1 MSDTDLETNIIKDIS
16 NTKIDIK
23 EEDVD
28 ISGVQFSVED
38 YLHEFPSG
46 LFRHNHKVKGK
57 KIPLNIDEAIINVK
71 LGVVSPPFINHDF
84 DMVDN
89 ITGTG
94 DMMHKVS
101 YEKVEKSLEDLYA
114 DPKEYYSS
122 AMDIL
127 GSYIRGQK
135 LIYMDILIVYY
146 LMN

>member
-101 YEKVEKSLEDLYA
+101 YEKVEKSLTTFRAPTGKSRPRSAYA
-114 DPKEYYSS
+114 ESCS
-122 AMDIL
+122 TFGL
-127 GSYIRGQK
+127 LFFST
-135 LIYMDILIVYY
+135 L
-146 LMN
+146 